1 MKKFIALLFI
11 IVVFCF
17 SAVGCSNNDE
27 NADSTGSKDD
37 GKVYKIKCAGI
48 YAPEYPITVSLNRA
62 ADIIREKTGGK
73 VDIKVYP
80 NNQLGDWSTVY
91 EEVMKGTI
99 GMASCMVGTSFDE
112 RFEMLMIPYL
122 ANDYETSL
130 RVFSPGSNYYES
142 LESVYEDGGVQLLN
156 IYLDG
161 YMGIGATKIADD
173 GLMDPEVQKG
183 LTYRCPGTK
192 SAIASAKGLGYMY
205 STIPYA
211 ETYTAIQTGIVDGW
225 MGGPAYLNNQG
236 FSDVIKYFVDMR
248 YCMEPQPTFINAEL
262 LNSMPEEYQQIIM
275 ETFAEEGRRVAIE
288 RESVDNQALE
298 DLKAKGI
305 TIITPTEEEIANI
318 ADYFHEY
325 IWPDLT
331 DSLGDEILQG
341 MLKDVEGK

>member
-1 MKKFIALLFI
+1 
-11 IVVFCF
+11 
-17 SAVGCSNNDE
+17 
-27 NADSTGSKDD
+27 
-37 GKVYKIKCAGI
+37 
-48 YAPEYPITVSLNRA
+48 
-62 ADIIREKTGGK
+62 
-73 VDIKVYP
+73 
-80 NNQLGDWSTVY
+80 
-91 EEVMKGTI
+91 MKGTI

-122 ANDYETSL
+122 ANDYETAL

-142 LESVYEDGGVQLLN
+142 LDSVYGDGGVQLLN

-161 YMGIGATKIADD
+161 YMGIGATEIAED
-173 GLMDPEVQKG
+173 GLMDPTAQKG
-183 LTYRCPGTK
+183 LTYRSPGTK
-192 SAIASAKGLGYMY
+192 SAIATVKGLGYMY

-236 FSDVIKYFVDMR
+236 FSDVIKYFIDMR

-262 LNSMPEEYQQIIM
+262 LNSMPEEYQKIIM
-275 ETFAEEGRRVAIE
+275 ETFAEEGARVAVE

-305 TIITPTEEEIANI
+305 TVITPTEEELTNI
-318 ADYFHEY
+318 ADYFHKN

-341 MLKDVEGK
+341 IIKDVEAK